1 MPVQQLDPRLKAP
14 PLAALDLS
22 LPTPDHATKPP
33 AESAVLLLESLLHS
47 RPTAPA
53 ASLPKQPVLL
63 TCPSYFFI
71 ETYLLTPMHA
81 APVCARCMR
90 RFQRQEREGR
100 DRDGFINF
108 PRLLEEHAVVRD
120 SRDSDERYKRDER
133 GSVGYGA
140 GLGGVVR
147 SVVGI
152 GRGER
157 AGSSRYIKN
166 QRSDSSTIDEGSG
179 YVWSI

>member
-1 MPVQQLDPRLKAP
+1 
-14 PLAALDLS
+14 
-22 LPTPDHATKPP
+22 
-33 AESAVLLLESLLHS
+33 
-47 RPTAPA
+47 
-53 ASLPKQPVLL
+53 
-63 TCPSYFFI
+63 
-71 ETYLLTPMHA
+71 
-81 APVCARCMR
+81 MR

-108 PRLLEEHAVVRD
+108 PRLLEEHAVVSD
-120 SRDSDERYKRDER
+120 MRDSDERYKRDER